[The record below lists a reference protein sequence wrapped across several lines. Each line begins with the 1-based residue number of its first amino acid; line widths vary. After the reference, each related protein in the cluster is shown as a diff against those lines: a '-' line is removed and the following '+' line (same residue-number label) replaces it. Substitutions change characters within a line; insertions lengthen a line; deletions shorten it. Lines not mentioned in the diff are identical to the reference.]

1 MAQTTID
8 RLIVNT
14 PYDEPARHWR
24 YERET
29 RTFDLVEGRRPAG
42 YVVASPDSRAFDD
55 PGIFVEI
62 PLVNQIRPRV
72 KAWREAGY
80 PGVTS
85 ITRRLLEHWR
95 DPEEF
100 EARRF
105 FFCQLEAVETLIWL
119 TEAPAERAGIEI
131 PGDGGAFIRK
141 CCKMATGS
149 GKTLVMAMVIAWH
162 ILNKVAAPQ
171 DARFARN
178 VLVIAPGLTVKKRL
192 AVLEPAG
199 AGSYYEAFNIVPS
212 ALLDKLRQGKVL
224 VRNWHALGWESEEQV
239 RKRRTVDKRG
249 VKSDEAYTR
258 EVLGEM
264 ANARNILVI
273 NDEAHHAW
281 RVNWEAEGKYLR
293 ARDLKDSAEEATV
306 WIGGL
311 DRLNHSRGILTC
323 YDFSATPFTPSG
335 KKSSEEALFG
345 WIVSDFGLNDAIESG
360 LVKTPRVVVRD
371 DAVPDARTYKSRL
384 YHIYNDPDVK
394 DDLNRRANHEEPLP
408 DLVLNAY
415 YLLGYDWREAWKAWR
430 EAGLPTPPVMI
441 TVCNRTETAAR
452 VKHAFDSRR
461 IHIDELCDPGRI
473 LHIDSKV
480 LDEAE
485 AQEGTAGLAET
496 PNENADGEEQEDTG
510 PVERKLTKAEQAE
523 LLRQTVDT
531 VGKTGQ
537 AGEKIQKVISV
548 GMLSEG
554 WDAKTVTHIMGLR
567 AFTSQLLCEQVVG
580 RGLRRTSYEVN
591 PETGL
596 FEPEYVNIFGVPFT
610 FLPHEGGED
619 GPPPPP
625 TPKTAVEPDPAK
637 AEFEIRWPNVV
648 RIDRVFQPT
657 LTLDWSKV
665 GPLELDAALTA
676 QVAELAPILEGKPDV
691 TKINRIELERL
702 AREFRT
708 QRIIFET
715 ARDVFNQMKHT
726 WRGSREVLL
735 AQLVQI
741 VERFIRSDR
750 IAISPPLF
758 YQDELR
764 RRLIITLNMSRVVQH
779 VWEAVRQENTERL
792 TPIFDRD
799 HPIRSTGE
807 MRTWYTGKPCERT
820 RKSHINVCVYD
831 STLEASDAFVL
842 DDSDRVAA
850 WVKNDHLGFDVLYV
864 YRGVVRKYRPDFLV
878 RMKNGD
884 LLVME
889 TKGQD
894 TEQDKV
900 KRRYLAE
907 WTEAVNAHGGFGR
920 WRWAVAQHPGE
931 IWDVLMQYGETTG
944 CSGGGC
950 APRPADAERG
960 ATIEGD
966 PHADTLFSQGRSG

>member
-1 MAQTTID
+1 MPRTTID
-8 RLIVNT
+8 RLIINS
-14 PYDEPARHWR
+14 PYEEPQRHWR
-24 YERET
+24 YDREA
-29 RTFDLVEGRRPAG
+29 RAFELVAGRRPAG
-42 YVVASPDSRAFDD
+42 YVVASGDSRAFDD

-95 DPEEF
+95 DPEAF
-100 EARRF
+100 DARRF

-119 TEAPAERAGIEI
+119 AEAPAAERVGITI
-131 PGDGGAFIRK
+131 PSDGGDFDRQ
-141 CCKMATGS
+141 CCKMATGT
-149 GKTLVMAMVIAWH
+149 GKTVVMAMVIAWH
-162 ILNKVAAPQ
+162 ILNKVANPQ
-171 DARFARN
+171 DARFSKN
-178 VLVIAPGLTVKKRL
+178 VLVVAPGLTVKKRL

-199 AGSYYEAFNIVPS
+199 AGNYYEAFDIVPS

-224 VRNWHALGWESEEQV
+224 IRNWHALAWESEAQIK
-239 RKRRTVDKRG
+239 KRRSVDKRG

-264 ANARNILVI
+264 ANARNLLVI

-293 ARDLKDSAEEATV
+293 QRDLKDSAEEATV

-311 DRLNHSRGILTC
+311 DRLHRSRGILIC
-323 YDFSATPFTPSG
+323 YDFSATPFAPSG

-371 DAVPDARTYKSRL
+371 DAVPDAKTYKSRL
-384 YHIYNDPDVK
+384 YHIYNDPEVK
-394 DDLNRRANHEEPLP
+394 DDLNRKANPEEPLP

-415 YLLGYDWREAWKAWR
+415 YLLGYDWRETLKAWR
-430 EAGLPTPPVMI
+430 EAGLRTPPVMI

-461 IHIDELCDPGRI
+461 IRIEELCDPERI

-485 AQEGTAGLAET
+485 AKEEVDREQWIADSDDEAAPEEDQPSAAHRSLTAA
-496 PNENADGEEQEDTG
+496 Q
-510 PVERKLTKAEQAE
+510 KAE

-531 VGKTGQ
+531 VGKVGQ
-537 AGEKIQKVISV
+537 PGEKIQNVISV

-580 RGLRRTSYEVN
+580 RGLRRISYEVN

-596 FEPEYVNIFGVPFT
+596 LEPEYVNIFGVPFT
-610 FLPHEGGED
+610 FLPHESTEG

-625 TPKTAVEPDPAK
+625 APKTAVEPDPAK
-637 AEFEIRWPNVV
+637 AEFEICWPNVV
-648 RIDRVFQPT
+648 RIDRVFQPR

-665 GPLELDAALTA
+665 RPLELDAAQTA

-691 TKINRIELERL
+691 TKISRIELERL

-715 ARDVFNQMKHT
+715 ARDVFDQVKHA

-735 AQLVQI
+735 AQLVRI
-741 VERFIRSDR
+741 VEQFIASDR
-750 IAISPPLF
+750 ITITPPLF

-764 RRLIITLNMSRVVQH
+764 RRLIITLSMSRVVQH
-779 VWEAVRQENTERL
+779 IWEAVRQENTEKL
-792 TPIFDRD
+792 VPVFDRD
-799 HPIRSTGE
+799 HPIRSTGD
-807 MRTWYTGKPCERT
+807 MRTWYTSKPCERT

-831 STLEASDAFVL
+831 STWEASDAFAL
-842 DDSDRVAA
+842 DNSSEVAA
-850 WVKNDHLGFDVLYV
+850 WAKNDHLGFEVFYV

-878 RMKNGD
+878 RLRSGD
-884 LLVME
+884 MLVLE
-889 TKGQD
+889 TKGR
-894 TEQDKV
+894 TPN
-900 KRRYLAE
+900 RTR
-907 WTEAVNAHGGFGR
+907 
-920 WRWAVAQHPGE
+920 
-931 IWDVLMQYGETTG
+931 
-944 CSGGGC
+944 
-950 APRPADAERG
+950 
-960 ATIEGD
+960 
-966 PHADTLFSQGRSG
+966 

>member
-1 MAQTTID
+1 MPRATID
-8 RLIVNT
+8 RLIINS
-14 PYDEPARHWR
+14 PYEEPQRYWR
-24 YERET
+24 YDHET

-42 YVVASPDSRAFDD
+42 YVVASGDSQAFDD

-85 ITRRLLEHWR
+85 ITKRLLAHWR

-100 EARRF
+100 ERRRF

-119 TEAPAERAGIEI
+119 TESPAAERIGIEI
-131 PGDGGAFIRK
+131 PGDGGEFVRQ

-149 GKTLVMAMVIAWH
+149 GKTIVMAMVIAWQV
-162 ILNKVAAPQ
+162 LNKVASPQ
-171 DARFARN
+171 DTRFSKN
-178 VLVIAPGLTVKKRL
+178 VLVVAPGLTVKKRL
-192 AVLEPAG
+192 AVLELAAEG
-199 AGSYYEAFNIVPS
+199 NYYESFNIVPA

-224 VRNWHALGWESEEQV
+224 VRNWHALAWESEEQIKK
-239 RKRRTVDKRG
+239 RKSVDKRG
-249 VKSDEAYTR
+249 AKSDEAYTR

-264 ANARNILVI
+264 AGARNLLVI

-293 ARDLKDSAEEATV
+293 TRDLKDSAKQATV

-311 DRLNHSRGILTC
+311 DRLHRSRGILAC

-371 DAVPDARTYKSRL
+371 DAVPDAKTYKSRL
-384 YHIYNDPDVK
+384 YHVYNDPEVK
-394 DDLNRRANHEEPLP
+394 DDLNRNANPEEPLP

-415 YLLGYDWREAWKAWR
+415 YLLGYDWRETWKAWR
-430 EAGLPTPPVMI
+430 EAGLATPPVMI

-461 IHIDELCDPGRI
+461 IHIDELCDPERI

-480 LDEAE
+480 LDQAE
-485 AQEGTAGLAET
+485 AQEEPAAPGGPGA
-496 PNENADGEEQEDTG
+496 NEKEEDA
-510 PVERKLTKAEQAE
+510 PVEHRLTKDEQAE
-523 LLRQTVDT
+523 RLRQTVDT
-531 VGKTGQ
+531 VGKVGQ
-537 AGEKIQKVISV
+537 PGEKIQNVISV

-591 PETGL
+591 QETGL

-637 AEFEIRWPNVV
+637 VQFEIRWPNIV
-648 RIDRVFQPT
+648 RIDRVFQPR

-665 GPLELDAALTA
+665 RRLELDAAETRK
-676 QVAELAPILEGKPDV
+676 VAELAPVLEGKPDV

-708 QRIIFET
+708 QRIVFET
-715 ARDVFNQMKHT
+715 ARDVFDQMKHT
-726 WRGSREVLL
+726 WQGSREVLL
-735 AQLVQI
+735 AQLVRI
-741 VERFIRSDR
+741 VEQFMRSDR
-750 IAISPPLF
+750 ISISPPLF

-792 TPIFDRD
+792 TAVFDRD

-807 MRTWYTGKPCERT
+807 MRTWYTGKPCGRT
-820 RKSHINVCVYD
+820 RRSHINVCVYD
-831 STLEASDAFVL
+831 STWEASDAFLL
-842 DDSDRVAA
+842 DDGDAVAA
-850 WVKNDHLGFDVLYV
+850 WVKNDHLGFEVLYV

-878 RMKNGD
+878 RLANGD
-884 LLVME
+884 MLVLE

-894 TEQDKV
+894 TEQDRV
-900 KRRYLAE
+900 KRRYLDE
-907 WTEAVNAHGGFGR
+907 WTQAVNAHGGFGH
-920 WRWAVAQHPGE
+920 WRSALAHHAGE
-931 IWDVLMQYGETTG
+931 IRDILMQGQEARA
-944 CSGGGC
+944 GG
-950 APRPADAERG
+950 
-960 ATIEGD
+960 
-966 PHADTLFSQGRSG
+966 